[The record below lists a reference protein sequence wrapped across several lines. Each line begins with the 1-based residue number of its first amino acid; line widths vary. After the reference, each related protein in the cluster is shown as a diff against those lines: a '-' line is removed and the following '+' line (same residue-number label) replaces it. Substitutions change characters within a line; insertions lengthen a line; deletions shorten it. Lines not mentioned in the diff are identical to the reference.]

1 MVLYNPI
8 TYMVINQPS
17 PESVGLLGNRQ
28 SAHSVGW
35 AFDGLPNLWTYGYTD
50 RLDNTSA
57 IKRLE
62 SGYSLKTQQEQ
73 Q

>member
-1 MVLYNPI
+1 
-8 TYMVINQPS
+8 MVINQPK
-17 PESVGLLGNRQ
+17 PESVGLPKLGNR
-28 SAHSVGW
+28 SPIIVGW
-35 AFDGLPNLWTYGYTD
+35 AFDGLAHLWTHGYTD